1 MAMLTIN
8 VNDRVPTHYC
18 RVCGALWFK
27 GADHWSLV
35 SLHCGKCCDNSLMGN
50 QIVALEDPTGPEPG
64 CQDCA
69 REGRFLCDAHGPE
82 PAKPVV
88 IESLSVAPD
97 RQAAERLVEESLIPA
112 LADGVVPDDECVRR
126 LTAAMREA
134 DAIHRRVGGGTRH
147 YVRDCLLPI
156 LDRHGITIAAAPSQ
170 PVKGGMSGW
179 CRGEGCVHQAFGEP
193 IWKSGDNPFMTAAQP
208 IIQASGGGVA
218 QALDSVFVIER
229 QDGTPFYRDDA
240 MGILATDSEAQAV
253 RFQYARE
260 EEGAVIARYNR
271 DVMPW
276 AHPDALPDRHAMHAA
291 EAGEHGGE
299 NE

>member
-1 MAMLTIN
+1 MSATEAELLN
-8 VNDRVPTHYC
+8 S
-18 RVCGALWFK
+18 ALL
-27 GADHWSLV
+27 DESLKR
-35 SLHCGKCCDNSLMGN
+35 LDLMVLGV
-50 QIVALEDPTGPEPG
+50 IM
-64 CQDCA
+64 
-69 REGRFLCDAHGPE
+69 RFLGSQPRVWQSISYSELTSEAGVSR
-82 PAKPVV
+82 A
-88 IESLSVAPD
+88 SVARAIAALCRAGYLCKQQGNVVDANRYRLPLE
-97 RQAAERLVEESLIPA
+97 QAATPTA

-179 CRGEGCVHQAFGEP
+179 CRGEGCVHKAFGEP
-193 IWKSGDNPFMTAAQP
+193 IWKTGDNPFMTAAQP
-208 IIQASGGGVA
+208 TQQASGGGVVHA
-218 QALDSVFVIER
+218 MDSVFVIEH

-260 EEGAVIARYNR
+260 EEGAVIARYKR
-271 DVMPW
+271 DVTPW